1 MWSASLNWSGRSAAH
16 DAVRSLLA
24 KMNLEY
30 LKLPMDREKAD
41 FCGKSL
47 YRPQVSRN
55 PKLALIHYQE
65 QAQGLFTEHTEEE
78 QVRLMQEYCKRY
90 QTEKVVCC
98 CHYCLEGL
106 LAGGV
111 NAMHLAELQFG
122 EKTIRHREPEKT
134 RKMRKHR

>member
-1 MWSASLNWSGRSAAH
+1 M
-16 DAVRSLLA
+16 VRA
-24 KMNLEY
+24 QRCARCGEKTARKNENLEY